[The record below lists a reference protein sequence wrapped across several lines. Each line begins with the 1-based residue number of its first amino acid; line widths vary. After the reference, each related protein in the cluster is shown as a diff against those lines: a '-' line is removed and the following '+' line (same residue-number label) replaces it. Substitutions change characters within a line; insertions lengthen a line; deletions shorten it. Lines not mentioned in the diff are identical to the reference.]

1 MRFYAEKYRSQGEE
15 LMGRTVEERG
25 VVEQWLEVE
34 AHNFHP
40 PAYNLALHVLFATM
54 LGVTSDPNKSE
65 AKLGQVLNIYD
76 ERQSNT
82 KYLAGDFF
90 SLADISHLP
99 FLEYVVNKI
108 EKGYLIKERKHV
120 SAWWDDISNR
130 PSWKKNQTMAVK
142 VYGPHCA
149 STKRVLVCLV
159 EKEVEFEVV
168 PVDVTKGEQ
177 KDPEYLKLQ
186 PFGVVPVIKDGDYTL
201 YESRA
206 IMRYYAEKY
215 RSQGVELL
223 GKTIEERG
231 LVEQWLEVEAHNFHP
246 QAYNLCLHGL
256 FGSLFGVTPD
266 PKVIEESEAKL
277 VQVLNIYEERLSKT
291 KYLAG
296 DFFSIADISHLP
308 FLDYVVNN
316 MGKKYLLEERKHVGA
331 WWDDISSR
339 PSWNKVLQLYRA
351 PI

>member
-1 MRFYAEKYRSQGEE
+1 M
-15 LMGRTVEERG
+15 V
-25 VVEQWLEVE
+25 
-34 AHNFHP
+34 
-40 PAYNLALHVLFATM
+40 
-54 LGVTSDPNKSE
+54 
-65 AKLGQVLNIYD
+65 
-76 ERQSNT
+76 
-82 KYLAGDFF
+82 
-90 SLADISHLP
+90 
-99 FLEYVVNKI
+99 
-108 EKGYLIKERKHV
+108 
-120 SAWWDDISNR
+120 
-130 PSWKKNQTMAVK
+130 VK

-159 EKEVEFEVV
+159 EKGVEFEVV

-223 GKTIEERG
+223 GRTAEERG
-231 LVEQWLEVEAHNFHP
+231 LVEQWLEVEAHNFQP
-246 QAYNLCLHGL
+246 PAYELAMHVL
-256 FGSLFGVTPD
+256 FGPIFGITPD
-266 PKVIEESEAKL
+266 PKVAEENEAKL
-277 VQVLNIYEERLSKT
+277 VKVLDIYEDRLSKS

-308 FLDYVVNN
+308 FTDYIVNK
-316 MGKKYLLEERKHVGA
+316 MEKEYLIRERKHVSG

-339 PSWNKVLQLYRA
+339 PSWKKVIDLYRP